1 MVVSVSFPIQMALSA
16 SSVREGES
24 AQVKTQKDTAA
35 GISCYQSFTTTYRQ
49 ITFIWKSNFL
59 LMNEPEQC
67 QDLVVLCWAIRK
79 SK

>member
-35 GISCYQSFTTTYRQ
+35 GISCYQSFTTTTDRSHLYGNQ
-49 ITFIWKSNFL
+49 ISY
-59 LMNEPEQC
+59 
-67 QDLVVLCWAIRK
+67 
-79 SK
+79 